1 MILLLLL
8 SSEVLVEMVLSP
20 VVVMGCPFHHF
31 LCLVHTLHLDTAFNT
46 SLPLLVDSWRD
57 LGVLNISEGRMVVS
71 QKLNLSA

>member
-1 MILLLLL
+1 MLLW
-8 SSEVLVEMVLSP
+8 
-20 VVVMGCPFHHF
+20 GFPFHHF

-46 SLPLLVDSWRD
+46 SLPLLVDSCRD

>member
-1 MILLLLL
+1 
-8 SSEVLVEMVLSP
+8 
-20 VVVMGCPFHHF
+20 
-31 LCLVHTLHLDTAFNT
+31 LVHTLHLDTAFNT